1 MRKFLFKF
9 FIILILLL
17 LYIFLSANSYAIN
30 MSNEIASSLLRLH
43 VIANSN
49 SQEDQNLK
57 LKVRDALLDYMSKN
71 LFNVSSKEDAIA
83 LISQNRDELTKIA
96 KKIINEEGYN
106 YDVSIS
112 IENTY
117 FPTKNYYD
125 ISLPAGYYDSVR
137 VKIGTA
143 SGNNWWCVMFPPL
156 CFTDSSSGAL
166 ADNGEGY
173 LESSLSED
181 AYTLISD
188 SSNESVSFKFKILE
202 LFSSS
207 NIFTA
212 KK

>member
-1 MRKFLFKF
+1 MKKFLFKF

-49 SQEDQNLK
+49 SEEDQNLK

-83 LISQNRDELTKIA
+83 LISQNKDELTKIA

-106 YDVSIS
+106 YDVNIS

-125 ISLPAGYYDSVR
+125 ISLPSGYYDSVR

-188 SSNESVSFKFKILE
+188 SSSESVSFKFKILE